1 MYYSRSLYEKAFKL
15 YDQYIAIPYLLKS
28 IMDEKYQADFPN
40 SHKLSNIDN
49 LNMTNQSVQ
58 RNRLPT
64 LGEILA
70 NKTKPPVSLHNFYDY
85 MKVTDHNSDYL
96 DFWFDLVNHL
106 NLCKHYIRGLRESIV
121 RQSYNGNRHSMP
133 ILDRSKAKSVSSSI
147 LLDLI
152 LNDNF
157 LQDDDS
163 RRLSKF
169 LRGDLE
175 VNPRLSE
182 LISIYDEQ
190 TVANNTGQTE
200 QAGHIGYAGY
210 TGNDSTTSIH
220 SPVYNNTNGNRVSS
234 NSRLLEDDSYV
245 SNQLNITDADKS
257 QVFSQPKYMPLEQPP
272 RKRISSVNPSTIE
285 KLIKNSPDMSER
297 SSFIT
302 RDNLKESSKN
312 LLLKYF
318 VEDSEKDLNLP
329 GSLKNEI
336 IRAIE
341 VEGRDDPDAFSNVKI
356 YVFNRLE
363 NYYLPN
369 FLDLVAIK
377 NINRTS
383 NNFLVSYGRII
394 LGFFFLFIG
403 FWMSYIF
410 LFLNYSKGKRLY
422 IIIPFIIS
430 AYCLISS
437 IYFIDPILVWLGY
450 SESFTS
456 ENYLIKIKEKFIH
469 RLLIKRS
476 LWVTA
481 LILLFTAVFTVLF
494 SLVPGHR
501 L

>member
-1 MYYSRSLYEKAFKL
+1 
-15 YDQYIAIPYLLKS
+15 
-28 IMDEKYQADFPN
+28 
-40 SHKLSNIDN
+40 
-49 LNMTNQSVQ
+49 MTNQSVQ

-70 NKTKPPVSLHNFYDY
+70 NKTKPPVSLHNFYNY

-106 NLCKHYIRGLRESIV
+106 NLCKHYIRGLRDSII
-121 RQSYNGNRHSMP
+121 RQSYNENRQSVP
-133 ILDRSKAKSVSSSI
+133 ILERSKAKSVSSSI

-157 LQDDDS
+157 LQDNDS
-163 RRLSKF
+163 KRLSKF

-190 TVANNTGQTE
+190 TVANNSAQGGQT
-200 QAGHIGYAGY
+200 GYTGY

-220 SPVYNNTNGNRVSS
+220 SPIYNNTNDKRVSS

-257 QVFSQPKYMPLEQPP
+257 QVYAQPKYMPLEQPP
-272 RKRISSVNPSTIE
+272 RKRVSSVNPSTVE
-285 KLIKNSPDMSER
+285 KLIKNSPNMSER

-318 VEDSEKDLNLP
+318 VEDSEKDLYLP
-329 GSLKNEI
+329 GNLKNEI
-336 IRAIE
+336 VRAIE
-341 VEGRDDPDAFSNVKI
+341 VEGRDDPDAFNNVKI
-356 YVFNRLE
+356 YVFNKLE
-363 NYYLPN
+363 NYYLPH

-383 NNFLVSYGRII
+383 NNFFVSYGRII

-410 LFLNYSKGKRLY
+410 VFLNYLKGKRLY

-450 SESFTS
+450 SESFTN

>member
-1 MYYSRSLYEKAFKL
+1 
-15 YDQYIAIPYLLKS
+15 
-28 IMDEKYQADFPN
+28 MDEKYQTDFPN

-70 NKTKPPVSLHNFYDY
+70 NKTKPPVSLHNFYNY

-121 RQSYNGNRHSMP
+121 RQSYNENRQSMP

-157 LQDDDS
+157 LQDNDS
-163 RRLSKF
+163 KRLSQF

-182 LISIYDEQ
+182 LISVYDEQ
-190 TVANNTGQTE
+190 TVANSTAQGGQIGRTG
-200 QAGHIGYAGY
+200 Y
-210 TGNDSTTSIH
+210 NDSTTSIH
-220 SPVYNNTNGNRVSS
+220 SPIYNNTNSKRVSS

-257 QVFSQPKYMPLEQPP
+257 QVFSQPKYVPLEQPP
-272 RKRISSVNPSTIE
+272 RKRVSSVNPSTVE
-285 KLIKNSPDMSER
+285 RLIKNSPNMSER

-318 VEDSEKDLNLP
+318 VEDSEKDLYLP
-329 GSLKNEI
+329 GNLKNDI
-336 IRAIE
+336 VRAIE
-341 VEGRDDPDAFSNVKI
+341 VEGRDDPDAFNNVKI
-356 YVFNRLE
+356 YVFNKLE
-363 NYYLPN
+363 NYYLPR

-383 NNFLVSYGRII
+383 NNFFVSYGRII

-410 LFLNYSKGKRLY
+410 VFLNYLKSKRLY

-450 SESFTS
+450 SESFTN
-456 ENYLIKIKEKFIH
+456 ENYLIKIKENFIH

-481 LILLFTAVFTVLF
+481 LILLLTAVLTVLF

>member
-1 MYYSRSLYEKAFKL
+1 M
-15 YDQYIAIPYLLKS
+15 
-28 IMDEKYQADFPN
+28 MDEKYQADFPN

-49 LNMTNQSVQ
+49 LNMMNQSVQ

-70 NKTKPPVSLHNFYDY
+70 NKTKPPVSLYNFYNY
-85 MKVTDHNSDYL
+85 MKVMDHNSDYL

-106 NLCKHYIRGLRESIV
+106 NMCKHYIRGLRESITRHSV
-121 RQSYNGNRHSMP
+121 ADNRHSAP

-157 LQDDDS
+157 LQDSDS
-163 RRLSKF
+163 KRLSQF

-182 LISIYDEQ
+182 LINEYEIS
-190 TVANNTGQTE
+190 TNPNANV
-200 QAGHIGYAGY
+200 I
-210 TGNDSTTSIH
+210 GNDSTTTIH
-220 SPVYNNTNGNRVSS
+220 SPVYSNAQGKRVSS
-234 NSRLLEDDSYV
+234 NSKLLEDESFV
-245 SNQLNITDADKS
+245 ENQLDLTDADKS
-257 QVFSQPKYMPLEQPP
+257 QVYSQPKYMPLEQPP
-272 RKRISSVNPSTIE
+272 PKRMSSVNPGTVE
-285 KLIKNSPDMSER
+285 RLIKSSPNISER
-297 SSFIT
+297 NSFIT

-318 VEDSEKDLNLP
+318 VEDSEMNLNLP
-329 GSLKNEI
+329 PSLNNEI
-336 IRAIE
+336 IKAIE
-341 VEGRDDPDAFSNVKI
+341 VEGRDDPDAFKNVKV
-356 YVFNRLE
+356 YVFNKLE

-369 FLDLVAIK
+369 FLNLVAIK

-383 NNFLVSYGRII
+383 ENFFVSYGRII

-410 LFLNYSKGKRLY
+410 IFLNYHKSTRLY
-422 IIIPFIIS
+422 IIIPFLLS
-430 AYCLISS
+430 AYCLITS

-450 SESFTS
+450 SESYTK
-456 ENYLIKIKEKFIH
+456 ETYLIKIKEKFIH
-469 RLLIKRS
+469 KLLIKRS

-481 LILLFTAVFTVLF
+481 IIIFFTAIFTILF